1 MQSRSV
7 NHQTLQNLFRRADTN
22 NNGQI
27 DARELQGALS
37 NGLNIPFNINVVT
50 LMIKMFDRDYSGHI
64 EFNEF
69 ANLFTY
75 VDQWKTCFQR
85 FDTDGSGFI
94 DAQEL
99 HRALCTFR
107 YNLSIDF
114 IHLLMRRFDRTR
126 RGQMAFD
133 DFIHACV
140 CLQGVFRLPFIP
152 RPLSRSRWA
161 MARPVARAAGNPSIM
176 ASGRI
181 MRPRRDIPQH
191 VGIIGPAI
199 WLFIPFYLPCLIRW
213 SDPVERWLI
222 RSPIQS
228 PTRPLWTFGLTLT
241 LHRCVQPRVG
251 APSPPA

>member
-1 MQSRSV
+1 
-7 NHQTLQNLFRRADTN
+7 
-22 NNGQI
+22 
-27 DARELQGALS
+27 
-37 NGLNIPFNINVVT
+37 
-50 LMIKMFDRDYSGHI
+50 MIKMFDRDCSGHI

-85 FDTDGSGFI
+85 FDTDNSGFI

-140 CLQGVFRLPFIP
+140 CLQLLTNAF
-152 RPLSRSRWA
+152 RPLDTGNRGWA
-161 MARPVARAAGNPSIM
+161 QMSFEQFLNAAMSI
-176 ASGRI
+176 
-181 MRPRRDIPQH
+181 
-191 VGIIGPAI
+191 V
-199 WLFIPFYLPCLIRW
+199 
-213 SDPVERWLI
+213 
-222 RSPIQS
+222 
-228 PTRPLWTFGLTLT
+228 
-241 LHRCVQPRVG
+241 
-251 APSPPA
+251 

>member
-1 MQSRSV
+1 MQSRPI
-7 NHQTLQNLFRRADTN
+7 NQQTLQNLFRRADTN

-85 FDTDGSGFI
+85 FDTDNSGFI

-140 CLQGVFRLPFIP
+140 CLQLLTNAF
-152 RPLSRSRWA
+152 RPLDTGNRGWA
-161 MARPVARAAGNPSIM
+161 QMSFEQFLNAAMSI
-176 ASGRI
+176 
-181 MRPRRDIPQH
+181 
-191 VGIIGPAI
+191 V
-199 WLFIPFYLPCLIRW
+199 
-213 SDPVERWLI
+213 
-222 RSPIQS
+222 
-228 PTRPLWTFGLTLT
+228 
-241 LHRCVQPRVG
+241 
-251 APSPPA
+251 